1 MVQAHARECNNNAI
15 LKAELKQ
22 TRSEML
28 AALDRIH
35 HLVTLNEPHQFFVAN
50 VMKERNFWQ
59 QMAKKAVSELEQ
71 VGAKTILKGKAG
83 NGANGAKGGGAAG
96 KGKGKAEDV
105 APPPPRE
112 VPMPPSW
119 GVPPERTQSP
129 FTTRPSSSG
138 LTHRGVGVKPT
149 LTRRKPGSLYGQY
162 ATEFIQRP

>member
-1 MVQAHARECNNNAI
+1 MRGHNIHTQAHARECNNNAI

-59 QMAKKAVSELEQ
+59 QMAKKAVSELES
-71 VGAKTILKGKAG
+71 VGAKAILKGKG
-83 NGANGAKGGGAAG
+83 GGAGAKGGGAAG
-96 KGKGKAEDV
+96 KGKGKAEGSA

-112 VPMPPSW
+112 VRALVTR
-119 GVPPERTQSP
+119 GARTCVVVCPGGGWRRAPHAADDS
-129 FTTRPSSSG
+129 RRAVGSSAPQYIS
-138 LTHRGVGVKPT
+138 
-149 LTRRKPGSLYGQY
+149 SL
-162 ATEFIQRP
+162 EFDG